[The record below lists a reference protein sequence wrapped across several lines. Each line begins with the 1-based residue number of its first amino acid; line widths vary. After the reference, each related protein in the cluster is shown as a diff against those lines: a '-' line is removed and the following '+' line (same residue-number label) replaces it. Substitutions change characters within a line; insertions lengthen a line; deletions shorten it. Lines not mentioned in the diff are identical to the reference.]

1 MLLSP
6 ALAWGQNS
14 FFHKGTWKALT
25 HFWISFGSYPGG
37 ADKNVVVFDK
47 SSEQILATL
56 KGHTKKVTSV
66 VFHPSQVRC
75 SHSHTWSP
83 FLSPVSQWFRVPEPV
98 AHPRCLGE
106 VRWAR
111 ERALTPE
118 RAHGSLRLESWGCP
132 SLCKAGPSD
141 QGGEETCSLQKHS
154 HRNSLCWEK
163 GTNYR
168 KQSSTNPDLGL
179 RKYSRGPPGRRAK
192 T

>member
-1 MLLSP
+1 M
-6 ALAWGQNS
+6 
-14 FFHKGTWKALT
+14 
-25 HFWISFGSYPGG
+25 
-37 ADKNVVVFDK
+37 FDK

-83 FLSPVSQWFRVPEPV
+83 FPSPVPQWFRVPEPV
-98 AHPRCLGE
+98 TYPCCLGE

-118 RAHGSLRLESWGCP
+118 RTCGSLCLESWGCS
-132 SLCKAGPSD
+132 SLCAGPPKAGASD
-141 QGGEETCSLQKHS
+141 QGEEEMCSLQKRS

-163 GTNYR
+163 GINYR
-168 KQSSTNPDLGL
+168 KQSSTNLDLGL
-179 RKYSRGPPGRRAK
+179 RKYSLGPPGRRVK